1 MEENRLIELMLGCFE
16 KQLSAVESEELSA
29 WVEMSPDNR
38 KYFSEMHEVWV
49 AIQAGSASFE
59 YDAGKAYRRFRQ
71 KARQYSRKYLSR
83 PRVSNFVWQFA
94 GGLALLAVAVF
105 LSYRQ
110 GGRQVREA
118 FSDIVIEAPLSSQS
132 RIVLPDSTEV
142 WMNAGSRLVYS
153 QGFGLQDRQLTMSGE
168 CFFSVS
174 KDASKPFVVNTPTLQ
189 VRVLGTKFNFRSY
202 PDDDE
207 ATVALE
213 EGSVSLRNLVREESE
228 RILSPN
234 QKAVLNNR
242 TGHIRIAG
250 TQPDN
255 HAAWLDGRLFF
266 NDELLVDIVKELRR
280 NYDVEIEIASESL
293 LQVRF
298 YGGFDRK
305 DLSIDQILARFAATG
320 NIHYRKDGSKIILY

>member
-228 RILSPN
+228 RILAPN
-234 QKAVLNNR
+234 QKAVLNNK
-242 TGHIRIAG
+242 TGHLRIHGSQAG
-250 TQPDN
+250 N
-255 HAAWLDGRLFF
+255 HSSWVHGQLFF

-280 NYDVEIEIASESL
+280 NYDVQIEIESDSL
-293 LQVRF
+293 LTQRF

-305 DLSIDQILARFAATG
+305 DLSIDEILARFAATG
-320 NIHYRKDGSKIILY
+320 EIHYRKENEKIILY